1 MPYPPP
7 YFNVKMRADSD
18 SSNHASV
25 REEIH
30 VDNASRNDSHASPL
44 LQEANNEA
52 VATQGQVTLEV
63 KIRFITPQMTGKKHM
78 RFGNPQAHSS

>member
-1 MPYPPP
+1 
-7 YFNVKMRADSD
+7 MRVDSN

-44 LQEANNEA
+44 LQEADNKA
-52 VATQGQVTLEV
+52 VATQGQVPLEV
-63 KIRFITPQMTGKKHM
+63 KIRLITRQMIGKQRICFID
-78 RFGNPQAHSS
+78 PQAHSS